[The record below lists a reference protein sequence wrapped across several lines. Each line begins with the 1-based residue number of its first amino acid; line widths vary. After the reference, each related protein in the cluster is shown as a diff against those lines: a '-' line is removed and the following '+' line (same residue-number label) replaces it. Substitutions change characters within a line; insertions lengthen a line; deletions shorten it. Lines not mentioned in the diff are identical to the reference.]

1 MKVLQLV
8 ARRQL
13 RGAEVFAAQLGERLA
28 ARGVDVV
35 LAGLYPPREPAP
47 TPHGVRQVDLALE
60 PTGRLAGRTVR
71 VLSALLDRERFDLV
85 QANGSDTLKYSV
97 LARAWS
103 GRPVPIV
110 YRNISVMSH
119 WLRGPLHRRFNRWLL
134 ARVERVVAVSET
146 SRQDVVER
154 LGYPAGRT
162 ATVPIGVELP
172 ADVDR
177 VEARRRLA
185 ALVPLDPEAP
195 LLVHVGSL
203 TPEKDHATLLE
214 ACRRLTTSHP
224 RVRTVLVGDG
234 PLKERIAA
242 EAAAP
247 PLAGRV
253 HLIGARADASELM
266 AAADLLVLS
275 SRVEGIPGVLLEAA
289 ARAVP
294 AVATDVGA
302 VSEALTAGRTGQL
315 VPPGDPAAFATAV
328 GRLLDDADERRALGA
343 AARERVRRD
352 FDLER
357 ITDRFLDLYRELGVC
372 LA

>member
-28 ARGVDVV
+28 AHGLDVV

-47 TPHGVRQVDLALE
+47 APRGVRQADLAPE
-60 PTGRLAGRTVR
+60 PTSRLDWRPVR
-71 VLSALLDRERFDLV
+71 ALAALLDRERFDLV

-103 GRPVPIV
+103 GRTVPIV

-134 ARVERVVAVSET
+134 SRIERVVAVSET

-154 LGYPAGRT
+154 LGYPAACT

-172 ADVDR
+172 AEIDR
-177 VEARRRLA
+177 TAAWRRLS
-185 ALVPLDPEAP
+185 ALVPLEPETP
-195 LLVHVGSL
+195 LLVHVGSF

-214 ACRRLTTSHP
+214 ACRRLAASHP
-224 RVRTVLVGDG
+224 QVRTVLVGDG

-242 EAAAP
+242 EAALP

-253 HLIGARADASELM
+253 HLVGARADASELM

-289 ARAVP
+289 ARGVP
-294 AVATDVGA
+294 AVATHVGA
-302 VSEALTAGRTGQL
+302 VHEAIDDGRTGLL
-315 VPPGDPAAFATAV
+315 VPPGDPAALGAAV
-328 GRLLDDADERRALGA
+328 GRLLDDPDERRALGA

-357 ITDRFLDLYRELGVC
+357 ITDRFLDLYRELGVG

>member
-28 ARGVDVV
+28 ARSVDLV
-35 LAGLYPPREPAP
+35 LAGLYPPGEPAP
-47 TPHGVRQVDLALE
+47 APHGVRQVDLALE
-60 PTGRLAGRTVR
+60 PKARLAWRMVR
-71 VLSALLDRERFDLV
+71 ALATLLDRERFDLV

-119 WLRGPLHRRFNRWLL
+119 WLRGPLHRRFNRLLL
-134 ARVERVVAVSET
+134 ARVERVAAVSET
-146 SRQDVVER
+146 SRQDLVER
-154 LGYPAGRT
+154 LGVPAGRT
-162 ATVPIGVELP
+162 VAIPIGVELP
-172 ADVDR
+172 AEVDR
-177 VEARRRLA
+177 AVARQRLST
-185 ALVPLDPEAP
+185 LVPLEPEEP

-214 ACRRLTTSHP
+214 ACRRLAARFP
-224 RVRTVLVGDG
+224 RVRTVLLGDG
-234 PLKERIAA
+234 PLRDRIAA

-247 PLAGRV
+247 PLAGLV
-253 HLIGARADASELM
+253 HLVGVRADASELM

-289 ARAVP
+289 ARTVP

-302 VSEALTAGRTGQL
+302 VCEVLADGRTGLL
-315 VPPGDPAAFATAV
+315 VPPGDPTALAAAV
-328 GRLLDDADERRALGA
+328 GRLLDDPHERRAMGT
-343 AARERVRRD
+343 AARERARD

-357 ITDRFLDLYRELGVC
+357 ITDRFLDLYREMGVSR
-372 LA
+372 A